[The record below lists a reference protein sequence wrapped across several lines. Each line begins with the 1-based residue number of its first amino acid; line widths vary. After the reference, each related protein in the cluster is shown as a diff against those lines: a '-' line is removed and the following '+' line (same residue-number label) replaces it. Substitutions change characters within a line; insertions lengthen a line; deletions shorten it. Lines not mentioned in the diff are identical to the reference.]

1 MLRAR
6 EVGRNIV
13 LSGSLDD
20 FREAT
25 GDLEATTLLEM
36 VETIEAIWDTDDV
49 DWSTRAI
56 SVFATPTQWAE
67 NLGEPEIG
75 NSFPGVLN
83 AMRHTWGAEIV
94 RHGR

>member
-1 MLRAR
+1 MLEAR
-6 EVGRNIV
+6 RFNRNIV

-25 GDLEATTLLEM
+25 GDPEATTLLEM

-49 DWSTRAI
+49 DWSTRII

-75 NSFPGVLN
+75 NSFPRVLN
-83 AMRHTWGAEIV
+83 AMRDTWRAEV
-94 RHGR
+94 L